1 MVEPE
6 IIEQSTK
13 DLTGYN
19 SVPVAFEVR
28 TILDI
33 EVVDRGLGGF
43 VLTERKNKTPYV
55 KDYGPF
61 DWEPPKRW
69 VGPWDISNWVVI
81 SAFISGSR
89 VGGCVVAYDTPGV
102 NKLEGRKDVAALWDL
117 RVHPN
122 HRRSGIGVKLFE
134 AAIAA
139 ARKRGCRI
147 LKVETQ
153 NINVPACRF
162 YVKHGCV
169 LGLINRYAY
178 DEFPDEVELVW
189 YRQL

>member
-6 IIEQSTK
+6 ITEQVGMN
-13 DLTGYN
+13 LTEYN
-19 SVPVAFEVR
+19 SIPISFEVR

-33 EVVDRGLGGF
+33 QVIAQGMGGF
-43 VLTERKNKTPYV
+43 VLSERQIKTPWV

-61 DWEPPKRW
+61 DRERPRRW
-69 VGPWDISNWVVI
+69 VGPWEASHWPVI
-81 SAFISGSR
+81 SAFVKGSR
-89 VGGCVVAYDTPGV
+89 VGGCVLAYDLPGLDQ
-102 NKLEGRKDVAALWDL
+102 LEGRKDVAALWDL
-117 RVHPN
+117 RVHPD
-122 HRRSGIGVKLFE
+122 HRGSGIGSRLFE
-134 AAIAA
+134 AAVAA
-139 ARKRGCRI
+139 ARRLNCHV

-178 DEFPDEVELVW
+178 DQFPDEVELVW